1 MCQKD
6 VAETVVQT
14 LEEVM
19 ESGTGRSFAM
29 PEAGFVGKT
38 GTAQK
43 ADKNGNLNGMQTVWF
58 TGGLTGEFG
67 EANPIAITMAFDD
80 VDSSVTSSAAGTFA
94 KDVLTYMLTEEG
106 GSKDE

>member
-1 MCQKD
+1 
-6 VAETVVQT
+6 
-14 LEEVM
+14 M

-29 PEAGFVGKT
+29 PEAGLVGKT

-58 TGGLTGEFG
+58 TGGLTGEAG
-67 EANPIAITMAFDD
+67 EENPIAITVAFDD

-94 KDVLTYMLTEEG
+94 KDILKYMLTEG
-106 GSKDE
+106 GSEDE